1 MRFLSLPVAVAL
13 TLAGTGAQAQA
24 PASQVERWDLRRF
37 ETEALKRNPGVG
49 QAREEV
55 SLNRARQMEAA
66 WARFPRFE
74 WQSVAAPIPSL
85 QGSVLQTNTPTNQ
98 FIGFGG
104 IFQQHKLDIFL
115 PIFTFG
121 KISNAVRAAEA
132 GVAAA
137 EHGVDRARAEVVRDV
152 RKAYYSVK
160 VASQVMKII
169 QEGWERIV
177 DAEKKLEE
185 LLEKGSKKVE
195 ELDKNRLATFSADVA
210 NRREEAIK
218 FNELAL
224 HALRTVVGLPP
235 TSQVEVDAAPLEPVR
250 VAIPPLETLI
260 EQALQERPEVK
271 ALAAA
276 VQARRSLADLNRS
289 YYYPDFFVAGTVGI
303 ARCNVCTDQTNPFV
317 YDPFNMDLYGA
328 VVGVRLT
335 LDYPQKIAR
344 VRQADAEVR
353 KLELQREQA
362 LAGIR
367 LQVRD
372 AYLEWRQAQ
381 RQAEVT
387 KKGRKAAQGWLFQS
401 TINFST
407 GFAEMRDLTDSL
419 GSWFK
424 FRLEELRSV
433 YNYNVAVANLAQAVA
448 RDLPAV
454 SR

>member
-1 MRFLSLPVAVAL
+1 VSSLCLPVAL
-13 TLAGTGAQAQA
+13 LWTITGTGVPAQTAA
-24 PASQVERWDLRRF
+24 PAVERWDLRRF
-37 ETEALKRNPGVG
+37 ETEALRRNPGVAA
-49 QAREEV
+49 AREEV
-55 SLNRARQMEAA
+55 ALHRARQMEAA

-85 QGSVLQTNTPTNQ
+85 QGNVLETQTPTNH

-104 IFQQHKLDIFL
+104 VFQQHKLDIFL

-121 KISNAVRAAEA
+121 KISNAIRAAEA

-137 EHGVDRARAEVVRDV
+137 EHGVDQAQAEVRRDV

-160 VASQVMKII
+160 VASQVMRII

-195 ELDKNRLATFSADVA
+195 ELDKNRLATFSAEVA

-218 FNELAL
+218 FHELAI

-235 TSQVEVDAAPLEPVR
+235 TSRVEVDAAPLELVR

-260 EQALQERPEVK
+260 EQALQARPEVK
-271 ALAAA
+271 ALAAG
-276 VQARRSLADLNRS
+276 VKARRALADLNRS
-289 YYYPDFFVAGTVGI
+289 SYYPDFFVAGTVGI

-328 VVGVRLT
+328 VLGVRLT
-335 LDYPQKIAR
+335 LDYAQKVAR
-344 VRQADAEVR
+344 VRQADAETR
-353 KLELQREQA
+353 KLERKKEQA
-362 LAGIR
+362 IAGIR

-381 RQAEVT
+381 RQAEIT
-387 KKGRKAAQGWLFQS
+387 KKGRKAAQGWLFQI
-401 TINFST
+401 TINFNT
-407 GFAEMRDLTDSL
+407 GFAEMRDLVDAL
-419 GSWFK
+419 GAWFK

-433 YNYNVAVANLAQAVA
+433 YNYNVAVANLAQAVG
-448 RDLPAV
+448 RDFPVV